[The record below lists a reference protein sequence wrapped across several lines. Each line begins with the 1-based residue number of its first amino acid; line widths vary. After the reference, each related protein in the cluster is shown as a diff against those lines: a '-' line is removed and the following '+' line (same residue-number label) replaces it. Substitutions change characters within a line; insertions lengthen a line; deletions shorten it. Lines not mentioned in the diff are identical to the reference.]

1 MTLYGK
7 KQDEY
12 NLFKSVSLG
21 IGITLSL
28 FNLLGGKKKIMA
40 CSIDCSWCIAE
51 EDIIIAI
58 AYQQE

>member
-1 MTLYGK
+1 M
-7 KQDEY
+7 
-12 NLFKSVSLG
+12 SLG

-40 CSIDCSWCIAE
+40 CLIDYSWCIAE

-58 AYQQE
+58 SYQQE